1 MRDQANRN
9 AHAAPS
15 LSVSLHQLRLFVTL
29 ARHRSFTRAGD
40 EFGITQSAVSRSIR
54 ELEDEIAL
62 RLFDRTTRQV
72 ALTDTGRRLLARIA
86 PLVEELEATLR
97 PRPQEGGEPGV
108 VNLASS
114 CALTAS
120 VLPAMLASCHER
132 LPEITVVVLDRPQ
145 SAVLQLVRSGEAEL
159 GIVVGPENLDELVAE
174 PLFADGLAA
183 VVGAAHRLGAA
194 ARIDWQQLRGT
205 PLLLLDDDTGSLG
218 AIESALALHGVSGA
232 VRQKLTQPAAVAR
245 MAEAGLGLG
254 VLPMHTRTACDSA
267 QARFI
272 PLVPDTPRT
281 IMLVRRKS
289 RALRASAASVWSH
302 VIAASSHTQAHHL
315 GASDIDAVSSVHRVA
330 DRQGSLG

>member
-1 MRDQANRN
+1 MPREPS
-9 AHAAPS
+9 PS

-54 ELEDEIAL
+54 ELEDEVAL

-97 PRPQEGGEPGV
+97 PRAQEGGEPGV

-114 CALTAS
+114 SGLTAS
-120 VLPAMLASCHER
+120 VLPGMLASCRER
-132 LPEITVVVLDRPQ
+132 LPDITIVMMD
-145 SAVLQLVRSGEAEL
+145 LVRSGEAEL
-159 GIVVGPENLDELVAE
+159 GVVIAPENLDELAAE

-183 VVGAAHRLGAA
+183 VVSASHRLSET

-218 AIESALALHGVSGA
+218 AIEAALALHGVTGA
-232 VRQKLTQPAAVAR
+232 VRQKLTQSAGVAR
-245 MAEAGLGLG
+245 MAEAGLGVG
-254 VLPMHTRTACDSA
+254 ILPMHARAACDSA

-272 PLVPDTPRT
+272 PLVPDTSRT

-289 RALRASAASVWSH
+289 RALRASAAGVWSH
-302 VIAASSHTQAHHL
+302 IVAASSHTVTSGQPV
-315 GASDIDAVSSVHRVA
+315 DA
-330 DRQGSLG
+330 

>member
-1 MRDQANRN
+1 MKNGAS
-9 AHAAPS
+9 A

-72 ALTDTGRRLLARIA
+72 ALTETGRKLLARIA

-97 PRPQEGGEPGV
+97 PRAQEGGEPGV

-114 CALTAS
+114 CGLTAS
-120 VLPAMLASCHER
+120 VLPAMLASCRER
-132 LPEITVVVLDRPQ
+132 LPDITVVVMDRPQ
-145 SAVLQLVRSGEAEL
+145 NAVLQLVRSGEAEL
-159 GIVVGPENLDELVAE
+159 GVVIAPDNLDELAAE
-174 PLFADGLAA
+174 HIFTDGLAA
-183 VVGAAHRLGAA
+183 VVGGQHRLSAA
-194 ARIDWQQLRGT
+194 ARIDWRELRGT

-218 AIESALALHGVSGA
+218 VIETELARYGVSGA
-232 VRQKLTQPAAVAR
+232 VRQKLTQPSAVAR

-254 VLPMHTRTACDSA
+254 ILPMHARLACDSA
-267 QARFI
+267 HARFI
-272 PLVPDTPRT
+272 PLVPDSSRT
-281 IMLVRRKS
+281 IMLVRRKN

-302 VIAASSHTQAHHL
+302 AVASSSHTLISGQAVE
-315 GASDIDAVSSVHRVA
+315 A
-330 DRQGSLG
+330 

>member
-1 MRDQANRN
+1 MKDD
-9 AHAAPS
+9 APM

-72 ALTDTGRRLLARIA
+72 ALTDTGRKLLARVA

-114 CALTAS
+114 CGLTAS
-120 VLPAMLASCHER
+120 VLPAMLASCRER
-132 LPEITVVVLDRPQ
+132 LPDITVVVMDRPQ
-145 SAVLQLVRSGEAEL
+145 NAVLQLVRSGEAEL
-159 GIVVGPENLDELVAE
+159 GVVVAPETLDELAAE

-183 VVGAAHRLGAA
+183 VVGASHRLSAA
-194 ARIDWQQLRGT
+194 GSIDWQQLRGT

-218 AIESALALHGVSGA
+218 AIEAALTLHGVTGA
-232 VRQKLTQPAAVAR
+232 VRQKLAQPAAVTR
-245 MAEAGLGLG
+245 MAEAGLGVG
-254 VLPMHTRTACDSA
+254 ILPMHARAACDSA
-267 QARFI
+267 HARYI
-272 PLVPDTPRT
+272 PLTPDTSRT
-281 IMLVRRKS
+281 VMLVRRKN
-289 RALRASAASVWSH
+289 RALRASAANVWSH
-302 VIAASSHTQAHHL
+302 FVASSSHTLLMSQAVE
-315 GASDIDAVSSVHRVA
+315 A
-330 DRQGSLG
+330 

>member
-9 AHAAPS
+9 AHVTPS

-54 ELEDEIAL
+54 ELEEEIAL

-72 ALTDTGRRLLARIA
+72 ALTDTGRKLLARIA

-97 PRPQEGGEPGV
+97 PRAQEGGEPGV
-108 VNLASS
+108 VNLAISGGL
-114 CALTAS
+114 AAS
-120 VLPAMLASCHER
+120 VLPAMLVSCRER
-132 LPEITVVVLDRPQ
+132 LPDITIVMMDRPQ
-145 SAVLQLVRSGEAEL
+145 NAVLQLVRSGEAEL
-159 GIVVGPENLDELVAE
+159 GVVVAPENLDELTAE

-183 VVGAAHRLGAA
+183 VVSTSHRLGAA

-218 AIESALALHGVSGA
+218 AIEAALALHGVTGA
-232 VRQKLTQPAAVAR
+232 VRQKLTQATAVVR
-245 MAEAGLGLG
+245 MAEAGLGVG
-254 VLPMHTRTACDSA
+254 ILPMHARAACDSP
-267 QARFI
+267 QVRFI
-272 PLVPDTPRT
+272 PLLPDASRAV
-281 IMLVRRKS
+281 MLVRRRS

-302 VIAASSHTQAHHL
+302 IVASSSHTLISGQP
-315 GASDIDAVSSVHRVA
+315 VEV
-330 DRQGSLG
+330 